1 MTQISMKSECISHFD
16 FYPEVFGVWCLTS
29 LSTIF
34 QLYRGGYPEGN
45 IFTYN
50 IANISKNSDFIK

>member
-1 MTQISMKSECISHFD
+1 MKSECISHFD
-16 FYPEVFGVWCLTS
+16 FYPEGFGVWCLTS

-50 IANISKNSDFIK
+50 IANISKKSDFIK